1 MNSVVISNACG
12 RMSGVFFGRPL
23 HPQYLQLSFEF
34 FIFSS
39 ISCKQLIY
47 NIHRFTPY
55 QSDAPESQLCEG
67 RGRTR
72 TSEMV
77 LLRPWPHLVTS
88 QYREMNT
95 KYESRID
102 EHFVTSVA
110 TIVCKKCFMPLL

>member
-34 FIFSS
+34 FIFFFYFLQT
-39 ISCKQLIY
+39 ID
-47 NIHRFTPY
+47 IHRFTPY